1 MYTIHTV
8 LVYIQTVLYVDTVL
22 TTTSHLQHS
31 TVQSTVQYIL
41 HTVIHTYIV
50 HLGTE
55 YSTVQYLGRSSSY
68 STVLHTTVPRYL
80 GPRNRIIHTVLI
92 GSSVHLSIS

>member
-1 MYTIHTV
+1 MTYMYTIHTV

-55 YSTVQYLGRSSSY
+55 YSTVQYLGIL
-68 STVLHTTVPRYL
+68 VDLV
-80 GPRNRIIHTVLI
+80 HTVLNFI
-92 GSSVHLSIS
+92 LPYLGWS